1 MLNAMYNKK
10 CLNLV
15 VIDDHPMIL
24 EGLKSLLEQVNK
36 FQLFSFT
43 KGLAAL
49 GFIQE
54 NTVHIVLLDIVLN
67 DGSGLDFCKEIKQK
81 SPKTIVIGI
90 SNQAERSIIFRFLE
104 NGGNGYI
111 LKNAD
116 AEEIIQCIDNAI
128 NGEIALS
135 KEVQRIMLAA
145 PSNNLELPRLTK
157 REQQVLALIAIG
169 NTSVEIAETLF
180 ISVITV
186 ESHRRNLLQKFK
198 AKNMIELVKIAT
210 ENKLIANSSI

>member
-1 MLNAMYNKK
+1 M
-10 CLNLV
+10 NLV
-15 VIDDHPMIL
+15 LIDDHPMIL
-24 EGLKSLLEQVNK
+24 EGLKSLLEQANK

-67 DGSGLDFCKEIKQK
+67 DGSGLDFCKAIKQK

-116 AEEIIQCIDNAI
+116 AEEIIQCIDSAI

-169 NTSVEIAETLF
+169 NTSVEIAERLF

>member
-1 MLNAMYNKK
+1 MYNKK

>member
-1 MLNAMYNKK
+1 MYNKT

-15 VIDDHPMIL
+15 LIDDHPMIL
-24 EGLKSLLEQVNK
+24 EGLKSLLEQANK

-67 DGSGLDFCKEIKQK
+67 DGSGLDFCKAIKQK

-116 AEEIIQCIDNAI
+116 AEEIIQCIDSAI

-169 NTSVEIAETLF
+169 NTSVEIAERLF